1 VEVQQ
6 RELFLEELRNLGT
19 VATDDA
25 VAPLHQL
32 STEQVDAMLE
42 KFDTSSLQKD
52 ALRDIIDAS
61 LSTFLL
67 HVESRVASSQGLGE

>member
-1 VEVQQ
+1 M
-6 RELFLEELRNLGT
+6 
-19 VATDDA
+19 ATDDA